1 MPGTPTCLKDR
12 QWWHLTVFNLPWA
25 FFFFQFQNPNENW
38 KDWILGLTSH
48 TSSGSPTLCSRTAL
62 VFLTS
67 AMGTH
72 MWLGGE
78 LKKTSI
84 FAGLLWGGTDTVH
97 ASHLA
102 HVGHVSRLAR
112 VGHDSRLALGTCFT
126 SDTWDIQQALAS
138 FLPSKLCSY
147 KAEPLK
153 GRPVKWF
160 WVPVLSLQGLRSGS
174 QALIWKRWGSF
185 LHLISDQALVWRAKM
200 KPSGSLALAVVLNT
214 PIYATQLLQ
223 GHKWGVL
230 AETQKSNSTCPSS
243 LPESHCLFRYW
254 VLR

>member
-1 MPGTPTCLKDR
+1 M
-12 QWWHLTVFNLPWA
+12 
-25 FFFFQFQNPNENW
+25 
-38 KDWILGLTSH
+38 
-48 TSSGSPTLCSRTAL
+48 
-62 VFLTS
+62 
-67 AMGTH
+67 
-72 MWLGGE
+72 
-78 LKKTSI
+78 
-84 FAGLLWGGTDTVH
+84 H
-97 ASHLA
+97 ASRLA
-102 HVGHVSRLAR
+102 CVGHASRLAR
-112 VGHDSRLALGTCFT
+112 VGHASSLACGTYFMSGMWDMLHVWYVGHASHLTRVGHASRLARGTCFT

-185 LHLISDQALVWRAKM
+185 SHLLSDQALVWRAKM

-230 AETQKSNSTCPSS
+230 AEIQKSKSTCPSS
-243 LPESHCLFRYW
+243 LPESHCLFRC
-254 VLR
+254 